1 MTVATAPG
9 QTLARSGSLAEP
21 GRTWR
26 LSVPERLD
34 RWTRQS
40 IWLVIVVNML
50 GDRWAE
56 ARETSERPAEPV
68 PREEPAEPREEPAEP
83 APKRRLSFSQ
93 RMDHWTRQVVW
104 LMIVAKMPS
113 ERRFQTGVITG
124 VIGALALSTL
134 AKDNQARPVRRA
146 LAWYNVHGQI
156 QEVKELAQAVDAL
169 KPVEMLEAATTRS
182 E

>member
-21 GRTWR
+21 GWAWR

-40 IWLVIVVNML
+40 IWLVIVLNML
-50 GDRWAE
+50 GDRRAE
-56 ARETSERPAEPV
+56 ARETSERTAEPV
-68 PREEPAEPREEPAEP
+68 PREEPAEP

-104 LMIVAKMPS
+104 LMIVAKMPG

-146 LAWYNVHGQI
+146 IAWYNVHGQI
-156 QEVKELAQAVDAL
+156 QEVTELGQ
-169 KPVEMLEAATTRS
+169 KPVKMLEAASTRS